1 MDSSLQNDYC
11 KYIFLLFDVRLVLSG
26 PGGLLPVRS
35 SGGSEFRGLSVIGVQ
50 MSLQVKYR
58 QTIGQ
63 IEFTLGVDLTPF
75 TNFMFECP
83 IYD

>member
-11 KYIFLLFDVRLVLSG
+11 KYIFYLFDVRLVQPGSG
-26 PGGLLPVRS
+26 GSYQFAVR
-35 SGGSEFRGLSVIGVQ
+35 GGSEFRGLSVIGLQ

-63 IEFTLGVDLTPF
+63 IEFVLGADLTRF
-75 TNFMFECP
+75 TNFMFGCP